1 MNKNPEVLAPVGS
14 PDSLFAAVRC
24 GADAVYFGHKNF
36 SARRNAGNFSNDEMA
51 EAVKYCHKN
60 RVKVYLTLNIAIK
73 DKELKDALNVAETAY
88 LCGVDGLIL
97 SDLGLSYIIHNK
109 YPDIELHASTQMSV
123 NSPAALKILK
133 ELGFCRVVPAREMSK
148 KELIA
153 LCEEAKNLDME
164 VEVFVHGA
172 LCMCLSGQCLL
183 SSVLGGRSGN
193 RGLCAGP
200 CRLPF
205 SAQGGTGFDL
215 SLKDLSL
222 LEHIGELKEM
232 GVSSLKIEGR
242 MKRPEYIATAVTA
255 TRNMVDYGVIPKNI
269 SSLLTN
275 VFSRSGFTDGYFT
288 NNLGKEMFG
297 TRSKEDAEKSKDVYS
312 EIHKL
317 YRCEKQ
323 KIPIYVEAE
332 IKKDRKIRLSL
343 SSEGFSAEE
352 YGNVPSLAQNAPVT
366 EENVKNLVSKFGNT
380 PFYLEKCK
388 ILLEEGLFVSSG
400 ELNRLRRNVTE
411 KILNKFSELPKR
423 RISEFSVSLN
433 SHAVK
438 KRRVLGEF
446 LYLSQ
451 IPDNYDFLDLIILPP
466 DECLKNFSFSVPV
479 AVSMPRFIFDEKK
492 LIEKLSVLYKKGI
505 TTAVCGNLSSLKIAK
520 DLNFKII
527 ADKGLNI
534 LNSYSALVT
543 KKLEAEKIILSPE
556 LSFSN
561 AERIKTS
568 AEIGIFA
575 YGKLPLM
582 CFKNCPVKN
591 GKGCK
596 ECKGNGFLRDRTN
609 TLFPVRCRDG
619 YSEMFNSMPLFLAD
633 KLKPSG
639 NFDFILLSF
648 TDETKKECNKILSV
662 YKNYLPADFDFTR
675 GLYYKEVL

>member
-1 MNKNPEVLAPVGS
+1 MIKNPEVLAPVGS

-24 GADAVYFGHKNF
+24 GADAVYFGYKNF
-36 SARRNAGNFSNDEMA
+36 SARRNAANFSNEEMA

-73 DKELKDALNVAETAY
+73 DKEINDALDVAETAY

-97 SDLGLSYIIHNK
+97 SDLGLAYIIRNK

-133 ELGFCRVVPAREMSK
+133 NLGFCRVVPAREMSK
-148 KELIA
+148 KELTA
-153 LCEEAKNLDME
+153 LCKEAEKIDMD

-205 SAQGGTGFDL
+205 SAKGGTGYDL

-222 LEHIGELKEM
+222 LEHIDELKEM

-255 TRNMVDYGVIPKNI
+255 TRNMVDTGFIPENI
-269 SSLLTN
+269 SFLLKN

-288 NNLGKEMFG
+288 DNLGKDMFG
-297 TRSKEDAEKSKDVYS
+297 IRSKEDTEKSKEVYS

-317 YRCEKQ
+317 YRNEKQ
-323 KIPIYVEAE
+323 KIPVSAEIE
-332 IKKDRKIRLSL
+332 IKKDRKIRLFIT
-343 SSEGFSAEE
+343 SEGFSAEE
-352 YGNVPSLAQNAPVT
+352 YGNIPLLAQKASVT
-366 EENVKNLVSKFGNT
+366 EENVKKLISKFGNT
-380 PFYLEKCK
+380 PFYLQKYK
-388 ILLEEGLFVSSG
+388 ISLDDGLFVSSG
-400 ELNRLRRNVTE
+400 ELNQLRRNVTE
-411 KILNKFSELPKR
+411 KMLDSFSEIKKR
-423 RISEFSVSLN
+423 RIADFSICLN
-433 SHAVK
+433 SHTVE
-438 KRRVLGEF
+438 KRQVFGEF
-446 LYLSQ
+446 LLLSQ
-451 IPDNYDFLDLIILPP
+451 VPDNYDFLDLIILPP
-466 DECLKNFSFSVPV
+466 DECLKDYSFSVPV
-479 AVSMPRFIFDEKK
+479 AVNMPRFIFDESK
-492 LIEKLSVLYKKGI
+492 LTEKLKLLYKKGI
-505 TTAVCGNLSSLKIAK
+505 TTAVCGNLSALKIAS

-534 LNSYSALVT
+534 LNSYSAFT
-543 KKLEAEKIILSPE
+543 AENLKADKIILSPE

-561 AERIKTS
+561 AENVKTS
-568 AEIGIFA
+568 VETGIFA

-582 CFKNCPVKN
+582 CFKNCPIKN
-591 GKGCK
+591 GNGCK
-596 ECKGNGFLRDRTN
+596 SCKGKEFLRDRTN

-619 YSEMFNSMPLFLAD
+619 YSEMFNSKPVFLAD
-633 KLKPSG
+633 KSDSFV

-648 TDETKKECNKILSV
+648 TDETKNECDKILYL
-662 YKNYLPADFDFTR
+662 YKNSLPADFDFTR